1 MPDLEEMVSM
11 LQEFNKPEV
20 VMEEG
25 LFNVFHEMQLE
36 DAIDQIEVQDEE
48 GNLTAQVTVDGD
60 D

>member
-1 MPDLEEMVSM
+1 M